1 MLKCENCNAFMQKAL
16 QKSIMVGISTFPS
29 REDAQAMLES
39 LLNHKLIAC
48 GQISSPIESIY
59 LWKNQ
64 IKKEIEW
71 KMTVKFPIG
80 YQEII
85 TTKIEESHPY
95 ENPQW
100 IVSEMV
106 TTDEYYQW
114 VTGNCPWNNYSSGL
128 VLTRETTRSPSFHWP
143 RLRSNSTR
151 SKRLRTFRFLVK
163 PPGGL
168 KLGCL
173 LIRS

>member
-29 REDAQAMLES
+29 REDAQAMLER

-114 VTGNCPWNNYSSGL
+114 VAGNCP
-128 VLTRETTRSPSFHWP
+128 
-143 RLRSNSTR
+143 
-151 SKRLRTFRFLVK
+151 
-163 PPGGL
+163 
-168 KLGCL
+168 
-173 LIRS
+173 

>member
-16 QKSIMVGISTFPS
+16 QKSIMVGISTFP
-29 REDAQAMLES
+29 RKEDALRMLES

-71 KMTVKFPIG
+71 KMTIKFPIEN
-80 YQEII
+80 QSRV
-85 TTKIEESHPY
+85 TTTIKESHPY

-114 VTGNCPWNNYSSGL
+114 VLGNCP
-128 VLTRETTRSPSFHWP
+128 
-143 RLRSNSTR
+143 
-151 SKRLRTFRFLVK
+151 
-163 PPGGL
+163 
-168 KLGCL
+168 
-173 LIRS
+173 

>member
-29 REDAQAMLES
+29 REDALTMLER

-48 GQISSPIESIY
+48 GQISRPIESIY

-64 IKKEIEW
+64 IKKENEW
-71 KMTVKFPIG
+71 KMTVKFPTENKSRVTG
-80 YQEII
+80 ML
-85 TTKIEESHPY
+85 EESHPY

-114 VTGNCPWNNYSSGL
+114 VAGNCP
-128 VLTRETTRSPSFHWP
+128 
-143 RLRSNSTR
+143 
-151 SKRLRTFRFLVK
+151 
-163 PPGGL
+163 
-168 KLGCL
+168 
-173 LIRS
+173 